1 MGTSRYGRATAE
13 LDLFTDA
20 YRITGRALVGA
31 GGIQAELES
40 TTSSY
45 LEMEDVYISRINQPG
60 EIVASYP
67 TAVFRKENINFIMVQ
82 DKRPNSGVGGGQ
94 YGRPMFTRGRPIT
107 VFLTVPSFEIRGE
120 LQQEGKVVLRELL
133 AKSLGQFQLLQA
145 AQASASLYPDIAYT
159 SDLIFV
165 HKERIGIFCLAS

>member
-1 MGTSRYGRATAE
+1 MGTSRYGRATAD

-31 GGIQAELES
+31 GGFQAELES
-40 TTSSY
+40 SSSSY

-67 TAVFRKENINFIMVQ
+67 TAVFRKDNINFIMVQ
-82 DKRPNSGVGGGQ
+82 EKRSGSGAGGAQ
-94 YGRPMFTRGRPIT
+94 FGRPLFTRGRPVA

-120 LQQEGKVVLRELL
+120 VQQEGKVVLRELL
-133 AKSLGQFQLLQA
+133 AKSLGQFQPLQA
-145 AQASASLYPDIAYT
+145 AQASASLYPDISYS
-159 SDLIFV
+159 SDLLFV
-165 HKERIGIFCLAS
+165 HKERIGIFCLAG